1 MNGGTLGYRALLLA
15 FAMVAGAAAVLS
27 LPSDRERL
35 ALLERD
41 GLISEALEQISYPL
55 SSTRGNTDILD
66 LAVRLHLRLG
76 DVKSATEAVELF
88 DAILP
93 DNLAVQSRLLDL
105 LREDGAQRERYIA
118 LAERIYDRS
127 GEPRVLRG
135 LLDHYRISQNL
146 EKEVRLLELATS
158 TGHATSADIER
169 LAMIKAAEGDYSSA
183 LRLLTDGDDTRE
195 GIGRAARITL
205 FSLLIEH
212 GRLDD
217 ATRRAIKWLAAGPDD
232 RAAAQFCARLALSGH
247 VEHAVTITRRAKPH
261 ENEVYVACA
270 EWVFRSGGTD
280 RVSDLLAAWIGES
293 RTAGPGTLRRYI
305 QLAERIDRPDLAA
318 VLASA
323 GRVEVSSSAACSVPD
338 ESDQS
343 RGARAS
349 GCREQRDGN

>member
-1 MNGGTLGYRALLLA
+1 MNGGRVGHGVLLLA
-15 FAMVAGAAAVLS
+15 LASVAGAAAVLS

-41 GLISEALEQISYPL
+41 GLISEALEQISHP
-55 SSTRGNTDILD
+55 SSSMLGDTDILD

-88 DAILP
+88 DAVLP

-118 LAERIYDRS
+118 LAERIYDRW
-127 GEPRVLRG
+127 GEPRALRG

-158 TGHATSADIER
+158 AGHATSVDIER
-169 LAMIKAAEGDYSSA
+169 LALIKAAQGDYSA
-183 LRLLTDGDDTRE
+183 AVRLLSDGDDTRE
-195 GIGRAARITL
+195 GISRAARLTL
-205 FSLLIEH
+205 FSLLVDH

-217 ATRRAIKWLAAGPDD
+217 AARRALKWLAAGPDN
-232 RAAAQFCARLALSGH
+232 RAAAQFCAGLALSGH

-270 EWVFRSGGTD
+270 EWVFRSGETE
-280 RVSDLLAAWIGES
+280 RVADLLVVWIGKS
-293 RTAGPGTLRRYI
+293 RTAAPETLRRYI
-305 QLAERIDRPDLAA
+305 QLAERIGRPDLASA
-318 VLASA
+318 LAAA
-323 GRVEVSSSAACSVPD
+323 GRVEVSSSAACPVP
-338 ESDQS
+338 SDHSELS
-343 RGARAS
+343 RGARPLD
-349 GCREQRDGN
+349 CREQ